1 LYPGLKNGLRSKN
14 ELVRAEVLGVIAHAV
29 TKCGR
34 IDFLREMQVLLAGG
48 DEEANFFNNIHHVQ
62 IHRRT
67 RALRRLGDQCDDHHL
82 RSTTLAEIFV
92 PLVSN
97 YIVTPASL
105 DHHLINEAI
114 ITTGRMAKQLA
125 WGAYYALVQRYL
137 KSSRDRDE
145 SERVYVR
152 TLVAVLEN
160 FHFPMEQ
167 IVPPQAPEAA
177 DDVDADSDELDGDPE
192 NPFFEPV
199 PPVPVQPMDIGK
211 IVDAV
216 NLRLLPNLL
225 HHLEKRDVTEDSLR
239 IPISIGIV
247 KVAKHLPEATREP
260 QVARLLTILS
270 QILRSK
276 SQETRDLT
284 RDTLC
289 RIVVILG
296 SPYLPVMLRE
306 MRGALLRGPQLHV
319 LAYVAHALLAYVT
332 TSEYVESFQI
342 LDGCVTDVT
351 HISAEVVFGESGK
364 DVQSEGFKT
373 KMREVRSSS
382 AKGLDSFAIMAKYV
396 TPSNISGLLSP
407 LRSIMQETQSVKTIQ
422 LVEEVLR
429 RVASGLNAN
438 KHLAPEELLVLC
450 HTLISQ
456 NARFLKEAPSSKK
469 RKGNVKVDAIVQN
482 TRQVLTE
489 TDHYG
494 NNSFR

>member
-1 LYPGLKNGLRSKN
+1 M
-14 ELVRAEVLGVIAHAV
+14 
-29 TKCGR
+29 
-34 IDFLREMQVLLAGG
+34 F
-48 DEEANFFNNIHHVQ
+48 
-62 IHRRT
+62 
-67 RALRRLGDQCDDHHL
+67 
-82 RSTTLAEIFV
+82 
-92 PLVSN
+92 
-97 YIVTPASL
+97 
-105 DHHLINEAI
+105 
-114 ITTGRMAKQLA
+114 
-125 WGAYYALVQRYL
+125 
-137 KSSRDRDE
+137 
-145 SERVYVR
+145 
-152 TLVAVLEN
+152 
-160 FHFPMEQ
+160 
-167 IVPPQAPEAA
+167 
-177 DDVDADSDELDGDPE
+177 
-192 NPFFEPV
+192 
-199 PPVPVQPMDIGK
+199 
-211 IVDAV
+211 
-216 NLRLLPNLL
+216 
-225 HHLEKRDVTEDSLR
+225 TEDSLR

-284 RDTLC
+284 RDT
-289 RIVVILG
+289 RIAVVLG

-351 HISAEVVFGESGK
+351 RISAEVVFGESGK
-364 DVQSEGFKT
+364 DEQSEGFKT
-373 KMREVRSSS
+373 KMREVRSSF

-429 RVASGLNAN
+429 RVTSGLNAN

-482 TRQVLTE
+482 TRQVPTE
-489 TDHYG
+489 ADHYG